1 MSPVPPPVRLGG
13 PTKRGAPHP
22 RCWKRPRFGFR
33 VEKGFRASWG
43 GPRGNWGSLGGFLGE
58 LEGTGGSLGDLWGGS
73 APTPQRGRPILD
85 PPSPRGHTG
94 GVSQLLLSTRSPPTL
109 RMAAP
114 KHDGTP
120 QEGKT
125 FYFSTPPE
133 EGRTQSRIPS
143 AEAVPCRAAAT
154 RLVLRAGPALVASTP
169 QKHSPQNQQQ
179 PPIKAW
185 AKPSSSQKLFKRRGG
200 WRRLPPE
207 PEAALWGGCAR
218 VGRGK
223 SCPKSCPYRASVS
236 LMSRRMVVVTEV
248 PKESVIW

>member
-1 MSPVPPPVRLGG
+1 MSQLPEQRPVGKKPTRTLLWGGGRWVCPHPPPPREAGG
-13 PTKRGAPHP
+13 STKWGAPHP

-43 GPRGNWGSLGGFLGE
+43 GPRGNWGSLGGFLG
-58 LEGTGGSLGDLWGGS
+58 DLWGGS
-73 APTPQRGRPILD
+73 AQTRGLSPHPTARLPHFRPPLTK
-85 PPSPRGHTG
+85 GAHTG
-94 GVSQLLLSTRSPPTL
+94 GVSQLLLSTRSLPTL

-185 AKPSSSQKLFKRRGG
+185 AEPSSSQKLFKRR
-200 WRRLPPE
+200 R
-207 PEAALWGGCAR
+207 
-218 VGRGK
+218 GRETPSPG
-223 SCPKSCPYRASVS
+223 A
-236 LMSRRMVVVTEV
+236 
-248 PKESVIW
+248 